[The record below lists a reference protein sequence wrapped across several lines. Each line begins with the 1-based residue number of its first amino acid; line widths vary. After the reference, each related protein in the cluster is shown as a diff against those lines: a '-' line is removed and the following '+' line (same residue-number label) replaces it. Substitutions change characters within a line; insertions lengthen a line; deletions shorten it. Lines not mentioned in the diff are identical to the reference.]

1 MDYSDIINGIFES
14 AGCFFVLFNI
24 RRVLKDKK
32 VQGVSAW
39 AVSYFTLW
47 GFWNFWYYSNL
58 DQWFSFTG
66 GATIALT
73 NLVWVILLI
82 YYIRK
87 ERNDKYSIS

>member
-1 MDYSDIINGIFES
+1 MDYSDIINGVFES

-24 RRVLKDKK
+24 RRVLRDKK
-32 VQGVSAW
+32 VRGVSAW

-66 GATIALT
+66 GATIALA
-73 NLVWVILLI
+73 NLTWVILMI

-87 ERNDKYSIS
+87 ERNDKHNIS